1 MPVSSVHAFPRVR
14 DSWSFLYVES
24 ARVERC
30 DHALHMTTEHTGIQP
45 RLTHMLVLLLG
56 LGSSLTHAAAHLLAE
71 HGCSIVWCGEAR
83 VRFYGHATPQTV
95 AVPLLDAQALAWA
108 SSVGRSEIARRMFRQ
123 RLDGIHLM
131 ARRQDD
137 CVAVQA

>member
-1 MPVSSVHAFPRVR
+1 MSASSVHAFPRVR

-71 HGCSIVWCGEAR
+71 HGCSIVWCGV
-83 VRFYGHATPQTV
+83 VRLGCAFMGTP
-95 AVPLLDAQALAWA
+95 LRR
-108 SSVGRSEIARRMFRQ
+108 RSQCHFLMRKRWLGLRP
-123 RLDGIHLM
+123 LDG
-131 ARRQDD
+131 AKSRDA
-137 CVAVQA
+137 CFVSASTEFT